1 MDPRFEQ
8 LIGLLTA
15 SAERTKQ
22 LEVLNKQF
30 TTDMGKATNIDMAK
44 AAAKALQNGLAPFIE
59 QEAKGDQESLG
70 LARQLADATPT
81 TPTTPPTTPPT
92 PGTEKP
98 VRAEDIAK
106 HFRTLV
112 QSVQLDA
119 RRPAQGEIATTLKSF
134 DIEIKGLIVVE
145 DNEARVVTP
154 APGSNVD
161 PGQLSTIRMSFGSI
175 PGLTVRDGT
184 PTDPIR

>member
-44 AAAKALQNGLAPFIE
+44 AAAKALQNGLTPFIE

-81 TPTTPPTTPPT
+81 TPPTTPPT

-98 VRAEDIAK
+98 VRASDIAK

-112 QSVQLDA
+112 QSMQLDA
-119 RRPAQGEIATTLKSF
+119 RVPAQGEIATTLKSF
-134 DIEIKGLIVVE
+134 DVEIKGLIVVE

-154 APGSNVD
+154 APGTNVD

-175 PGLTVRDGT
+175 PGITVRDGT
-184 PTDPIR
+184 PTEPIR